1 LHLVDGLDRSTGF
14 NRGLIISDFSLSGK
28 VILVT
33 GASSGIGRRV
43 AVACAEMGAQ
53 VAVTGRDSARL
64 DATLHL
70 MPGVGHSAIVA
81 DLTLDE
87 ERARVTKALAPVD
100 GMFFSA
106 GIARIMPFRLIT
118 EAHVREILAI
128 NLEAPMLLTQ
138 SLLRNRLVKPGA
150 SLVFNTAAAAD
161 SAPAATA
168 AYSAAK
174 AGLKA
179 AVNSLALEVAKN
191 AIRVTCLQLGYVET
205 EMLGYLRKRGMD
217 ATTLGALAP
226 LGMGTVDDAANASLY
241 LLSDASRPVS
251 RYSLVAD
258 GGGGLFSGT

>member
-1 LHLVDGLDRSTGF
+1 LT
-14 NRGLIISDFSLSGK
+14 ISAFSLSGK
-28 VILVT
+28 TILVT

-53 VAVTGRDSARL
+53 VVATGRDAARL
-64 DATLHL
+64 DATFQT
-70 MPGVGHSAIVA
+70 MSGEGHTAITA
-81 DLTLDE
+81 DLTRDE
-87 ERARVTKALAPVD
+87 ERARLIGALNALD

-106 GIARIMPFRLIT
+106 GIARILPFRLIT
-118 EAHVREILAI
+118 EVHLREVLAI

-138 SLLRNRLVKPGA
+138 ALLKNRLVKPGA

-161 SAPAATA
+161 SAPVATA

-191 AIRVTCLQLGYVET
+191 GIRVTCLQLGYVET
-205 EMLGYLRKRGMD
+205 EMLGYLRKQGMD
-217 ATTLGALAP
+217 ASSLGAGLP
-226 LGMGTVDDAANASLY
+226 LGMGTVDDAASAALY

-251 RYSLVAD
+251 RFSLVVD
-258 GGGGLFSGT
+258 GGGGLYVGV